1 MYHVS
6 EKDRVSYIE
15 YFGPKTYTDNLG
27 VIRWLSNERV
37 PPEEIVRVWVE
48 EGFLDKADEP
58 RFDAARDEDTKA
70 FFAEYRANQLNRS
83 PEQIAEQR
91 FEARAAHGPGVEL
104 VNAFTGE
111 RYVT

>member
-70 FFAEYRANQLNRS
+70 F
-83 PEQIAEQR
+83 
-91 FEARAAHGPGVEL
+91 
-104 VNAFTGE
+104 TGE

>member
-6 EKDRVSYIE
+6 EKDRVRYIE
-15 YFGPKTYTDNLG
+15 DFSSKTYTDNLG

-37 PPEEIVRVWVE
+37 PPQEIVRVWVE

-70 FFAEYRANQLNRS
+70 FLAEYTKNQANRS
-83 PEQIAEQR
+83 PEQIAEER

-104 VNAFTGE
+104 INAFTGE